1 MDDHNTHHVNPLG
14 GGGGGDDGEVYDE
27 CDNIIQVLT
36 DMNIAIFLVVI
47 PYSLVG
53 V

>member
-1 MDDHNTHHVNPLG
+1 LDDHNTHHVNPLG
-14 GGGGGDDGEVYDE
+14 GGGDDGEVYDD

-47 PYSLVG
+47 SYRLVG